1 MYIAKYKEK
10 ATGKVYEVQ
19 TDDYNDYDGTDTE
32 LIDVKPCITEH
43 LTAADMWELFG
54 DNY

>member
-19 TDDYNDYDGTDTE
+19 TGDYNEYDSTDTE

-43 LTAADMWELFG
+43 LTASDLWEILSKL
-54 DNY
+54 

>member
-19 TDDYNDYDGTDTE
+19 TGDYNEYDSAETE

-43 LTAADMWELFG
+43 LTAVDLWELF
-54 DNY
+54 NEL

>member
-1 MYIAKYKEK
+1 MKK
-10 ATGKVYEVQ
+10 ATKDIEVQ
-19 TDDYNDYDGTDTE
+19 TDDYNEYDSTDTE
-32 LIDVKPCITEH
+32 LIDVRPCITEH